1 MVSGT
6 ELEILKIID
15 EAGGQTT
22 IQAVSR
28 KQKVEPNYARL
39 LCTSLGKADYIDVLA
54 SGICRMTPKGTRA
67 LKLR

>member
-6 ELEILKIID
+6 ELEVLKIIN
-15 EAGGQTT
+15 EAGGHTT

-28 KQKVEPNYARL
+28 KQKIEPNYARL

-54 SGICRMTPKGTRA
+54 SGTGKITLKGKSA
-67 LKLR
+67 LK